1 MKKACNGRNECEVGV
16 TFFNSHSLEID
27 PFVALSYA
35 KKKQK
40 LKCGLTLRQ
49 RPKIDSLDIE
59 KIDSSENL
67 LFLCTSKKVTP
78 SNGFGDPC
86 PNVYKYMEVHFE
98 CVSNTCFAP
107 LLQNS
112 GQNGAELSGSSGS
125 GPDGIFTGIGWT
137 ADTDDISPW
146 LQYTPPKKYRLW
158 AISTWGTG
166 AGDETGKWV
175 EEFIIKYQ
183 SHSDDTK
190 WYDYSHNYIP
200 IVFKGNSDPF
210 SEKHHQLGLNNQEIK
225 KE

>member
-1 MKKACNGRNECEVGV
+1 M
-16 TFFNSHSLEID
+16 L
-27 PFVALSYA
+27 Y
-35 KKKQK
+35 
-40 LKCGLTLRQ
+40 
-49 RPKIDSLDIE
+49 
-59 KIDSSENL
+59 
-67 LFLCTSKKVTP
+67 LCTSKKVTP

-146 LQYTPPKKYRLW
+146 HQYTPPKKYRLW

-200 IVFKGNSDPF
+200 ILFKGNSDPF
-210 SEKHHQLGLNNQEIK
+210 SEKHHQLGLNNDEIK
-225 KE
+225 KITSRIVGHDTFVVAEKLNFK